1 LFVPFTLSHPAAVI
15 PFARRPFVLS
25 ALVIGSMSPDF
36 EMFLTLS
43 NNATFA
49 HSVRG
54 LFLFCLP
61 AGLTAL
67 FLFHSCF
74 KKPLLSLL
82 PLAVAERLQPSKKEF
97 EFAPLRQFVLILLS
111 IFIGAASHVIWDSF
125 THQHGWFVERVAFL
139 QSALLETRYGS
150 LRVYKLLQHASTIFG
165 AAVIGWWLLK
175 WFKNSRPGAAEL
187 EVKLPE
193 KTKAILVFA
202 MLAVAGLSAAAYG
215 LYRET
220 AWSSFRAFR
229 FFVGHAA
236 IGGMTFIFIELAVFS
251 ALWHVVARKRL
262 KTARA

>member
-1 LFVPFTLSHPAAVI
+1 MPFTLSHSAAVI

-49 HSVRG
+49 HSIRG

-61 AGLTAL
+61 AGLAAL
-67 FLFHSCF
+67 WLFHSCF

-82 PLAVAERLQPSKKEF
+82 PLAIAERLQPSEKQF
-97 EFAPLRQFVLILLS
+97 EFGPLRQFVLILLS
-111 IFIGAASHVIWDSF
+111 ILIGAATHIAWDSF
-125 THQHGWFVERVAFL
+125 THHNGWFVERIAFL
-139 QSALLETRYGS
+139 QSALLETQYGS
-150 LRVYKLLQHASTIFG
+150 LRVYKLLQHASTLFG
-165 AAVIGWWLLK
+165 GAVIGWWLLK

-187 EVKLPE
+187 EIKLSQ
-193 KTKAILVFA
+193 KTKSLLILS
-202 MLAVAGLSAAAYG
+202 MLTVACVSACAYG

-262 KTARA
+262 KAARA